1 MASCEAD
8 LRLDKVHQ
16 GLPREIENAQQNL
29 PMNVEEVTEAFE
41 RHARIIAL
49 LVRSLEAMLRL
60 EKQKNQEQQKTS
72 DPQTRTALLA
82 GIEKRLDELADQQVA
97 TTFDFSRTL
106 PRFTIPSHSLFFGI
120 TGLVSKAMIGPS
132 SWQLGTAD
140 GLNRF
145 GSDLA
150 IAMGTMVNGPA
161 DPPSVYWSP
170 TPLVLTPKG
179 GAFRSGELKLDMF
192 YLTLPIPSL

>member
-16 GLPREIENAQQNL
+16 GLLREIENAQQNL
-29 PMNVEEVTEAFE
+29 PMNVEEITEAFE

-97 TTFDFSRTL
+97 TTLS
-106 PRFTIPSHSLFFGI
+106 
-120 TGLVSKAMIGPS
+120 
-132 SWQLGTAD
+132 
-140 GLNRF
+140 
-145 GSDLA
+145 
-150 IAMGTMVNGPA
+150 
-161 DPPSVYWSP
+161 
-170 TPLVLTPKG
+170 
-179 GAFRSGELKLDMF
+179 E
-192 YLTLPIPSL
+192 